1 MSNTVV
7 HKFQSQYKPITSLAL
22 YPYGPVVIA
31 TAEDKTL
38 RLYSL
43 TSFKEL
49 HCMSL
54 RENPLCVQILNEHS
68 LCISSTNSLSVWTI
82 NHVNTPFCMVNAKTV
97 TLRMIESIHKL
108 RRVLVRSED
117 EIIRLISPVS
127 AKVLCTCLPLF
138 EMDAVQDV
146 VHAISANKLFLLIET
161 GEIWIIQANSNPC
174 IVIDIWRGCNM
185 GENIS
190 CICVAE
196 GWARF
201 QKSGKFVE
209 NAIEFGPIVPYSILM
224 SGTGNGQ
231 ILVYD
236 LVGNVM
242 HLGKVLQIITDADQN
257 IVITF
262 GEDNVI
268 SISRIDFTSS
278 AFLKVKL
285 EIILDQLPRSL
296 CVSGNVICA
305 AMEDFCV
312 RMFSFDI
319 VTSAFQELQSH
330 NRGDDHIEQI
340 TSICAIKSLGL
351 FLTAS
356 ADTLIKVWDCQN
368 TLVREIHLHSPITS
382 VCGLNIQGDVLVDI
396 ESRIDVI
403 SHDVYLPHPYIS
415 RARTL
420 KQTEICEDPI
430 DFEDNFNF
438 KQNFACSHVES
449 DDHVGHSI
457 DFSSLDGQ
465 KMRDQKTQFDMIN
478 FSGDKQTES
487 RMKTRLRL
495 SETGRQ
501 NKFKE
506 SESMYDS
513 LMEKLSLILERRRRV
528 MESAKR
534 RMDSEKLAAEK
545 QDAIL
550 HEEFEKIRKQYQF
563 VDKEPYFL
571 KRSKWQ
577 LDSFYDMIPLQIEDP
592 DCLSGAVEDPSMK
605 CNDRISIMHRQ
616 EDDLP
621 LYILSELLPG
631 TPDAADIEVKSNV
644 VIRGLIIINEVE
656 KARRDSILKQVHLAI
671 APDGK
676 IPNSTLNRQ
685 LQEWGDSH
693 PGQTLPL
700 SLTDCVTLLV
710 ARVKQSKVK
719 KPVIAEV
726 TDTAEKKKEAFKAKL
741 QEMLKKKKEVEEEER
756 LADEK
761 VKAELKA
768 LEDKNESG
776 QGSNEELR
784 EASHVP
790 LAKPVK
796 PIIAT
801 PTPKGT
807 PKQNL
812 YPKIIEFGFQY
823 SWFPYD
829 ETEEALKAEGA
840 AVNAARV
847 KAKAE
852 MKAQLLSPSQAPT
865 TPTSTGR
872 QRSVMGNAL
881 ELPPP
886 QATQSPI
893 LELRNN
899 IMSWLRKSLRKYL
912 IRTAK
917 DDETLQKLLESNE
930 SGLMD
935 RNKAS
940 IDEKEKEDKAMCAL
954 READMKTQAKAKVQQ
969 VSKPPPA
976 PKNHGKRERSSISND
991 AKLKNVIIPG
1001 VRHGRRLSIAI
1012 EQSNP
1017 NAAQKRSAS
1026 ASSLEILSSRTQEHP
1041 NNPTTIALTR
1051 NAMTTLQTPT
1061 VLDFI
1066 TVINLFCVSLD
1077 RKKKREE
1084 RENLERIAREIR
1096 IAEENRL
1103 EKEKMEAMA
1112 EFLRIKEAERAVRA
1126 QLKKEKARQRELER
1140 QAAAEAEALAIAQKP
1155 KKVTK
1160 GFTGMTH
1167 VSKCHPSRETLECN
1181 LNCIERHNHSLGAT
1195 MLSNHF
1201 RKLNKSMPM
1210 DKTELTPFDYV
1221 PSTSALALPPL
1232 KPPRTL
1238 KSRQSAQKMRS
1249 RSENRA
1255 AKLNDLVTTSQD
1267 LGYIR
1272 GNETPSLWTSVGQK
1286 ISEFNAS
1293 FTATRKY
1300 FIPLLSAPEPEDI
1313 DDTLEKHSGQKQRK
1327 K

>member
-1 MSNTVV
+1 
-7 HKFQSQYKPITSLAL
+7 
-22 YPYGPVVIA
+22 
-31 TAEDKTL
+31 
-38 RLYSL
+38 
-43 TSFKEL
+43 
-49 HCMSL
+49 
-54 RENPLCVQILNEHS
+54 
-68 LCISSTNSLSVWTI
+68 
-82 NHVNTPFCMVNAKTV
+82 
-97 TLRMIESIHKL
+97 
-108 RRVLVRSED
+108 
-117 EIIRLISPVS
+117 
-127 AKVLCTCLPLF
+127 
-138 EMDAVQDV
+138 
-146 VHAISANKLFLLIET
+146 
-161 GEIWIIQANSNPC
+161 
-174 IVIDIWRGCNM
+174 
-185 GENIS
+185 
-190 CICVAE
+190 
-196 GWARF
+196 
-201 QKSGKFVE
+201 
-209 NAIEFGPIVPYSILM
+209 
-224 SGTGNGQ
+224 
-231 ILVYD
+231 
-236 LVGNVM
+236 
-242 HLGKVLQIITDADQN
+242 
-257 IVITF
+257 
-262 GEDNVI
+262 
-268 SISRIDFTSS
+268 
-278 AFLKVKL
+278 
-285 EIILDQLPRSL
+285 
-296 CVSGNVICA
+296 
-305 AMEDFCV
+305 
-312 RMFSFDI
+312 
-319 VTSAFQELQSH
+319 
-330 NRGDDHIEQI
+330 
-340 TSICAIKSLGL
+340 
-351 FLTAS
+351 
-356 ADTLIKVWDCQN
+356 
-368 TLVREIHLHSPITS
+368 
-382 VCGLNIQGDVLVDI
+382 
-396 ESRIDVI
+396 
-403 SHDVYLPHPYIS
+403 
-415 RARTL
+415 
-420 KQTEICEDPI
+420 
-430 DFEDNFNF
+430 
-438 KQNFACSHVES
+438 
-449 DDHVGHSI
+449 
-457 DFSSLDGQ
+457 
-465 KMRDQKTQFDMIN
+465 MRDQKTQFDMIN

-577 LDSFYDMIPLQIEDP
+577 LDSFYDMIPLQIEGP

-768 LEDKNESG
+768 LEDKNENG

-829 ETEEALKAEGA
+829 EVFYPQIEKIQSIYVKKDHKKEEPRKLKIEPNAETMIPILVECFKKGSSSAVKVEAFKYITWIFEEFGCRDTTLLIRHFCKYLQTNPFIEISPEECALREAVLTYMPTFGYSQLELLPTLLLQLISPIESTRNRALNALLEMGLFEDIHGFLNQKLREISQLTEEALKAEGA

-1272 GNETPSLWTSVGQK
+1272 ENETPSLWTSVGQK